1 MKYQNKDTPIHR
13 ISPLLKILYS
23 IAISIFVVIL
33 KTPLQLSLLTLF
45 VLIIFFLTKPKLNQI
60 KVLLVVVLT
69 IGITTILSQA
79 IFYYFEPKTRLF
91 TLINKDV
98 PIIGWLTQGVYI
110 YKEGIVY
117 GAIQSLRIISAM
129 FMASTIVVTTHPSDM
144 IVALNK
150 LRLSKSLSFV
160 ISVSI
165 RFLPQL
171 LDEMKRILLAIRLR
185 GVKLKTIRGS
195 INAFRLTLS
204 PLIINSLR
212 RARVVALAAEVR
224 GFSCSNQQKKNKEL
238 IVFDTLELVTIAFF
252 IILLY
257 VAILPFKMGLSKI
270 PFLYNFF
277 FSIPFTCVLFIGIRL
292 IPRFGTATFLICGHS
307 LFTQIVSRGINPL
320 WWPYAIAESMMLE
333 AYFLLT
339 RNYLESTFSAI
350 TAGALRGLVVYLYFY
365 YISAPFIWH
374 KHYANWFII
383 GNTMQGVIGSA
394 IGGIIGYKIS
404 RTIEKAYKYGGI

>member
-33 KTPLQLSLLTLF
+33 KTPAQLCLLALF

-60 KVLLVVVLT
+60 KVLLIVVLT

-79 IFYYFEPKTRLF
+79 IFYYFEPKTKLF
-91 TLINKDV
+91 TLISKDV
-98 PIIGWLTQGVYI
+98 PIIGLLTQGIYI
-110 YKEGIVY
+110 YKEGIAY

-150 LRLSKSLSFV
+150 LRLPKSLSFV

-195 INAFRLTLS
+195 INAFKLTLS

-224 GFSCSNQQKKNKEL
+224 GFSCNNHQKEEL

-257 VAILPFKMGLSKI
+257 VAILPFKMGLSRI

-320 WWPYAIAESMMLE
+320 WWPYALAESLTLE
-333 AYFLLT
+333 TYFLLT
-339 RNYLESTFSAI
+339 KNYLESNFSAI
-350 TAGALRGLVVYLYFY
+350 TAGALRGLIVYVYFY
-365 YISAPFIWH
+365 YVSAPFIWH
-374 KHYANWFII
+374 KYYASWFII
-383 GNTMQGVIGSA
+383 ANTMQGVVGSA